1 MNSFFKSEYFKNI
14 ATLLSGSAAAQVI
27 LLVISPILTRLFTPA
42 DFGIFGLFT
51 AISTILGMVASGRL
65 EIAILLPEKDLE
77 GTRIFQLCLWIALF
91 FSILI
96 LLIGVFI
103 APIDFVR
110 QSTIFK
116 YRYWL
121 AATVFLQA
129 AVQSYT
135 GLLNRFKNYGGITR
149 ARLFGSFGIATFSI
163 LLGFFKFGAIGL
175 ILGKLAGQ
183 FIETIGLFFSKKTS
197 ENTTNHRSSEVVTE
211 RSRSAENSN
220 SKTDVSYKKL
230 FSKYSVF
237 AKFSTIEGLL
247 NNIFKQIPIF
257 ALSAF
262 FSETATGHYS
272 FAQKIIG
279 APSGMLAGS
288 VGKVFYQKAVENNR
302 KNDGSLRLFFKQNM
316 KTLGMI
322 IVPVSIF
329 VIALSPTLFD
339 FVFGDEWRTSGI
351 YAAWLM
357 PFIAVAFVKAPL
369 SCIIDIKN
377 KLKANL
383 LFEIGFLLITIGAF
397 YLAFAENDALLGIS
411 IFSLGNAGL
420 GLVQLGWF
428 YSLTKVE
435 SGF

>member
-27 LLVISPILTRLFTPA
+27 LLAISPILTRLFTPA

-51 AISTILGMVASGRL
+51 AVSTLLGMIASGRL
-65 EIAILLPEKDLE
+65 EIAILLPEKDSE
-77 GTRIFQLCLWIALF
+77 GNRIFQLCIWIALF

-135 GLLNRFKNYGGITR
+135 GLLNRLKNYGGITR

-163 LLGFFKFGAIGL
+163 LFGFLKFGAVGL

-183 FIETIGLFFSKKTS
+183 FIETIGLFFSKEKS
-197 ENTTNHRSSEVVTE
+197 ENQPTRRSS
-211 RSRSAENSN
+211 
-220 SKTDVSYKKL
+220 DSYKKL
-230 FSKYSVF
+230 FSKYSAF

-247 NNIFKQIPIF
+247 NNIFKQIPVF

-262 FSETATGHYS
+262 FSATATGHYS

-322 IVPVSIF
+322 IVPISIF
-329 VIALSPTLFD
+329 VIAFSPTLFD

-377 KLKANL
+377 KLKTNL
-383 LFEIGFLLITIGAF
+383 LFEISFLLITCGAF
-397 YLAFAENDALLGIS
+397 YIAFAEKDALLGIS
-411 IFSLGNAGL
+411 IFSLGNASL

-428 YSLTKVE
+428 YSLTKVQ
-435 SGF
+435 SGFENL